1 MTTTHTSTPTL
12 RDWEHRAAELQ
23 PRTQAFIDGVFVD
36 AQSGETFDDIGPRD
50 GTVIARVAAGD
61 APDIDRAVAAS
72 RRAFDRGV
80 WAQRSAR
87 ERKRILQR
95 FAHLMRADRENLALL
110 ETLDVGKPIGESVR
124 VDVPTAAFCFEW
136 YAEAIDKLYDE
147 IAPTSSRALAMVTRE
162 PVGVVG
168 AVVPWN
174 YPLIITAWKLAPALA
189 AGNSVVLKPAEQSPL
204 SALRLAELAQEAG
217 IPDGVFNVVP
227 GYGETAGKAL
237 GLHMDVDKIA
247 FTGSNEVGR
256 YFLRYAADS
265 NLKSVSLELG
275 GKSPQLVLAD
285 APDLKEAAM
294 AVAQGIFYNQGETCN
309 AGSRLLVDRRIC
321 AELVEEIVAAS
332 AVMQPGDPLDPATS
346 MGALIDGGHL
356 ERVLGYI
363 ASGTGDGA
371 VLRSGGERVRLDSG
385 GYFLPPTVFE
395 QVRPSMRIAQEEIF
409 GPVLSVFEFDTLE
422 EAIQLANDT
431 PFGLA
436 ASVWTRDLRTAHT
449 VSRALRAGTVW
460 VNCFDY
466 SEVTTPF
473 GGFKQSGHGRDRSLH
488 AFEQYTQL
496 KTTWINLS

>member
-1 MTTTHTSTPTL
+1 MATAERSGVTL
-12 RDWEHRAAELQ
+12 DEWESRAKDVR
-23 PRTQAFIDGVFVD
+23 PRTQAFIGGAYVD

-50 GTVIARVAAGD
+50 GTVIARVAAC
-61 APDIDRAVAAS
+61 DRADVDLAVAAA
-72 RRAFDRGV
+72 RKAFDSGV
-80 WAQRSAR
+80 WTQESAR
-87 ERKRILQR
+87 ERKRVLLR
-95 FAHLMRADRENLALL
+95 FADLMRADLENLALL
-110 ETLDVGKPIGESVR
+110 ETLDVGKPIRDSLR

-147 IAPTSSRALAMVTRE
+147 IAPTASKALALVTRE
-162 PVGVVG
+162 PIGVVG

-174 YPLIITAWKLAPALA
+174 YPLIITAWKVAPALA

-217 IPDGVFNVVP
+217 VPDGVFNVVP
-227 GYGETAGKAL
+227 GFGETAGAAL

-285 APDLKEAAM
+285 APDLHDAAK

-309 AGSRLLVDRRIC
+309 AGSRLLVDRRIR
-321 AELVEEIVAAS
+321 ESFVEEVVAAT
-332 AVMQPGDPLDPATS
+332 AKMQPNDPLNPRTS

-356 ERVLGYI
+356 ERVLGYVS
-363 ASGTGDGA
+363 SGTEEGA
-371 VLRSGGERVRLDSG
+371 VIRTGGERVRADSG

-395 QVRPSMRIAQEEIF
+395 GVENSMRIAREEIF
-409 GPVLSVFEFDTLE
+409 GPVLSVFDFDSLE
-422 EAIQLANDT
+422 GAIQLANDT
-431 PFGLA
+431 PYGLA
-436 ASVWTRDLRTAHT
+436 ASVWTSDLKTAHN

-473 GGFKQSGHGRDRSLH
+473 GGFKQSGNGRDRSLH

>member
-1 MTTTHTSTPTL
+1 MAVAEKSVVTH
-12 RDWEHRAAELQ
+12 DEWEHRAKNIQ
-23 PRTQAFIDGVFVD
+23 PRTQAFIDGAFVD

-61 APDIDRAVAAS
+61 KADIDLAVAAA
-72 RRAFDRGV
+72 RKAFEHGV
-80 WAQRSAR
+80 WAQKSPR
-87 ERKRILQR
+87 ERKRVLKR
-95 FAHLMRADRENLALL
+95 FADLMRADVEHLALL
-110 ETLDVGKPIGESVR
+110 ETLDVGKPIRDSLR
-124 VDVPTAAFCFEW
+124 VDVPNAAFCFEW

-147 IAPTSSRALAMVTRE
+147 IAPTSSRALALVTRE
-162 PVGVVG
+162 PIGVVG

-217 IPDGVFNVVP
+217 LPDGVLNVVP
-227 GYGETAGKAL
+227 GLGETAGAAL

-247 FTGSNEVGR
+247 FTGSTEVGR

-265 NLKSVSLELG
+265 NAKSVSLELG

-285 APDLKEAAM
+285 APDLQAAAQ
-294 AVAQGIFYNQGETCN
+294 AVASGIFYNQGETCN
-309 AGSRLLVDRRIC
+309 AGSRLLVDRRIR
-321 AELVEEIVAAS
+321 EEFVEAVVVAS
-332 AVMQPGDPLDPATS
+332 ASMQPNDPLDPRTT
-346 MGALIDGGHL
+346 MGALIDSGHL
-356 ERVLGYI
+356 ERVLGYVS
-363 ASGTGDGA
+363 SGKEDGA
-371 VLRSGGERVRLDSG
+371 VVRTGGERVRADSG

-395 QVRPSMRIAQEEIF
+395 GVENSMRIAREEIF
-409 GPVLSVFEFDTLE
+409 GPVLSVFDFDSLD
-422 EAIQLANDT
+422 EAITLANDT
-431 PFGLA
+431 PYGLA
-436 ASVWTRDLRTAHT
+436 ASVWTSDLKTAHN

-496 KTTWINLS
+496 KTTWIDLS

>member
-1 MTTTHTSTPTL
+1 MATAERSVVTL
-12 RDWEHRAAELQ
+12 DEWESRARDLQ
-23 PRTQAFIDGVFVD
+23 PRTQAFIAGEFVD

-50 GTVIARVAAGD
+50 GKVLARVAAGD
-61 APDIDRAVAAS
+61 AADIDLAVAAA
-72 RRAFDRGV
+72 RQAFDGGV
-80 WAQRSAR
+80 WSQKSAR
-87 ERKRILQR
+87 ERKRVLKR
-95 FAHLMRADRENLALL
+95 FADLMRADLENLALL
-110 ETLDVGKPIGESVR
+110 ETLDVGKPIRDSLR
-124 VDVPTAAFCFEW
+124 VDVPNAAICFEW

-162 PVGVVG
+162 PIGVVG

-174 YPLIITAWKLAPALA
+174 YPLIITAWKVAPALA

-217 IPDGVFNVVP
+217 VPDGVFNVVP
-227 GYGETAGKAL
+227 GFGETAGAAL

-256 YFLRYAADS
+256 FFLRYAADS

-285 APDLKEAAM
+285 APDLHDAAT

-309 AGSRLLVDRRIC
+309 AGSRLLVDRRIR
-321 AELVEEIVAAS
+321 ESFVEEVVAAS
-332 AVMQPGDPLDPATS
+332 AEMQPNDPLNPRTS

-356 ERVLGYI
+356 DRVLGYVS
-363 ASGTGDGA
+363 SGTQDGA
-371 VLRSGGERVRLDSG
+371 VIRTGGERVRVDSG
-385 GYFLPPTVFE
+385 GYYLPPTVFE
-395 QVRPSMRIAQEEIF
+395 GVENSMRIAREEIF
-409 GPVLSVFEFDTLE
+409 GPVLSVFDFDSLD

-431 PFGLA
+431 PYGLA
-436 ASVWTRDLRTAHT
+436 ASVWTSDLRTAHN
-449 VSRALRAGTVW
+449 VARALRAGTVW

-473 GGFKQSGHGRDRSLH
+473 GGFKQSGNGRDRSLH

-496 KTTWINLS
+496 KTTWINLA

>member
-1 MTTTHTSTPTL
+1 MALAEGKAATL
-12 RDWEHRAAELQ
+12 DVWESRARALK
-23 PRTQAFIDGVFVD
+23 PRSQAFIGGAFVD

-50 GTVIARVAAGD
+50 GTIVARVAAGD
-61 APDIDRAVAAS
+61 TADIDLAISAA
-72 RRAFDRGV
+72 RQAFDRGV
-80 WAQRSAR
+80 WSQAPAR
-87 ERKRILQR
+87 ERKRVLKR
-95 FAHLMRADRENLALL
+95 FADLMRADADHLALL
-110 ETLDVGKPIGESVR
+110 ETLDVGKPIRDSLR
-124 VDVPTAAFCFEW
+124 VDVPNAAFCFEW

-147 IAPTSSRALAMVTRE
+147 IAPTTSRALALVTRE
-162 PVGVVG
+162 PIGVVG

-174 YPLIITAWKLAPALA
+174 YPLIITAWKVAPALA
-189 AGNSVVLKPAEQSPL
+189 AGNCVVLKPAEQSPL

-217 IPDGVFNVVP
+217 VPDGVFNVVP
-227 GYGETAGKAL
+227 GLGETAGAAL

-285 APDLKEAAM
+285 APDLHAAAV

-309 AGSRLLVDRRIC
+309 AGSRLLVDRRIR
-321 AELVEEIVAAS
+321 ESFVEEVVAAS
-332 AVMQPGDPLDPATS
+332 ETMQPNDPLNPRTS
-346 MGALIDGGHL
+346 MGALIDAGHL
-356 ERVLGYI
+356 ERVLGYVS
-363 ASGTGDGA
+363 SGTEEGA
-371 VLRSGGERVRLDSG
+371 VIRTGGDRVRVDSG

-395 QVRPSMRIAQEEIF
+395 GVKNSMRIAREEIF
-409 GPVLSVFEFDTLE
+409 GPVLSVFDFDSLD

-431 PFGLA
+431 PYGLA
-436 ASVWTRDLRTAHT
+436 ASIWTSDLRTAHT
-449 VSRALRAGTVW
+449 VARALRAGTVW

-488 AFEQYTQL
+488 AFEQYTEL
-496 KTTWINLS
+496 KTTWINLA